1 MGGLSGV
8 AFYGMDMAV
17 NALFRGQKINLT
29 TGKEIDKYGGLGG
42 EFFPRL
48 ILLWK

>member
-1 MGGLSGV
+1 MSGLSGV

-29 TGKEIDKYGGLGG
+29 TGEEIDKYGGLGG